1 MKKIAVA
8 ILSVALIA
16 SSMSVQAKSSTGKTL
31 AWLAAGAVAG
41 YAIKSAMGDN
51 NSNNQNSQY
60 QNSRDVTYQD
70 SDGCIVKVSKQRLD
84 NGDIQEVHVKQCRNS
99 QNYNY

>member
-1 MKKIAVA
+1 MKKITVA
-8 ILSVALIA
+8 LLSIALIA
-16 SSMSVQAKSSTGKTL
+16 SSMSAQAKSSTSKNL

-51 NSNNQNSQY
+51 NSNQNSQY
-60 QNSRDVTYQD
+60 QNNREVTYQD

-99 QNYNY
+99 RNYNY

>member
-16 SSMSVQAKSSTGKTL
+16 SSMSAQAKSSTGKTL

-51 NSNNQNSQY
+51 NNNQNSQY
-60 QNSRDVTYQD
+60 QNNREVTYQD

>member
-8 ILSVALIA
+8 ILSVAMIV

-51 NSNNQNSQY
+51 NQSSQY
-60 QNSRDVTYQD
+60 QNNREVQYQD

>member
-1 MKKIAVA
+1 
-8 ILSVALIA
+8 
-16 SSMSVQAKSSTGKTL
+16 
-31 AWLAAGAVAG
+31 
-41 YAIKSAMGDN
+41 MGDN

-60 QNSRDVTYQD
+60 QNNREVQYQD

>member
-1 MKKIAVA
+1 MKKITVAV
-8 ILSVALIA
+8 LSIALIT

-31 AWLAAGAVAG
+31 AWIAAGAVAG

-51 NSNNQNSQY
+51 NSNQNSQN
-60 QNSRDVTYQD
+60 QSNRETTYQD
-70 SDGCIVKVSKQRLD
+70 SDGCIVKVSRQRLD
-84 NGDIQEVHVKQCRNS
+84 NGDIREVNVKQCRNS

>member
-8 ILSVALIA
+8 ILSVALIV

-51 NSNNQNSQY
+51 NQSSQY
-60 QNSRDVTYQD
+60 QNNREVQYQD

>member
-8 ILSVALIA
+8 ILSVALIV

-51 NSNNQNSQY
+51 NQSSQY
-60 QNSRDVTYQD
+60 QNNREVQYQD
-70 SDGCIVKVSKQRLD
+70 SDGCIVKVSKQHLD

>member
-8 ILSVALIA
+8 LLSIALIA
-16 SSMSVQAKSSTGKTL
+16 SSMSVQAKSSKSKTL
-31 AWLAAGAVAG
+31 AWLAVGAVAG

-51 NSNNQNSQY
+51 NSNQNSQY
-60 QNSRDVTYQD
+60 QNSRETTYQD
-70 SDGCIVKVSKQRLD
+70 SDGCIVRVSQQRLN

>member
-8 ILSVALIA
+8 VLSIALIA
-16 SSMSVQAKSSTGKTL
+16 SSMSVQAKSSRGKTL

-51 NSNNQNSQY
+51 NSNQNSQY
-60 QNSRDVTYQD
+60 QNSRETTYQD
-70 SDGCIVKVSKQRLD
+70 SDGCIVRVSQQRLN
-84 NGDIQEVHVKQCRNS
+84 NGDIQEVHVKQCRDR

>member
-1 MKKIAVA
+1 MKKITIA
-8 ILSVALIA
+8 ILSIALIT
-16 SSMSVQAKSSTGKTL
+16 SSMSVQAKSSRGKTL

-51 NSNNQNSQY
+51 NSNQNSHY
-60 QNSRDVTYQD
+60 QNSRETTYQD
-70 SDGCIVKVSKQRLD
+70 SDGCIVRVSQQRLN
-84 NGDIQEVHVKQCRNS
+84 NGDIQEVHVKQCRDS